1 MLTLSGQ
8 ARVDGVCGWP
18 VAHSLS
24 PRLHDYWLRHHGV
37 DGAYVPFAVRP
48 EDLAQALAAL
58 PALGI
63 AGVNLTVPHKEAA
76 LACVDRLSEAAA
88 SIGAVNTIVVDP
100 RGHLVGDNTDA
111 FGFYHNLTASVLW
124 WRAERHPSVVIGAG
138 GAARAVAHA
147 LVTAGAPAVRLVNRT
162 RARAERLAAALGPR
176 VEAVAWEDGA
186 RTLADAGLL
195 VNATSLGMKGQ
206 PPLVLDLSPM
216 PQTAVVSDLVYAP
229 LITPLLARARDRG
242 HPIVDGLGMLLHQA
256 RPGFAAWFGIE
267 PEVTDELRAHVL
279 AGLG

>member
-1 MLTLSGQ
+1 MLTLTGK
-8 ARVDGVCGWP
+8 AKVAGVCGWP

-24 PRLHDYWLRHHGV
+24 PRLHAYWLRHYGI

-48 EDLAQALAAL
+48 EDLARALAAL

-63 AGVNLTVPHKEAA
+63 AGVNLTVPHKERA
-76 LACVDRLSEAAA
+76 LACVDRRSPAAE

-100 RGHLVGDNTDA
+100 SGHLIGDNTDA
-111 FGFYHNLTASVLW
+111 FGFYHNLTASVPW
-124 WRAERHPSVVIGAG
+124 WRVDRLPSVVIGAG

-147 LVTAGAPAVRLVNRT
+147 LVTAGAPAVRLINRT

-176 VEAVAWEDGA
+176 VEALAWDDA
-186 RTLADAGLL
+186 PRALVDAGLL

-206 PPLVLDLSPM
+206 PPLDFDVAPL

-229 LITPLLARARDRG
+229 LITPLLARAEERG
-242 HPIVDGLGMLLHQA
+242 HPVVDGLGMLLHQA
-256 RPGFAAWFGIE
+256 RPGFAAWFGVE